1 MMKSFL
7 EKRVHTRMFSIG
19 GIAASSLI
27 VLFIF
32 TSKPAARMS
41 THSLLC
47 LGDSYTIGESVEA
60 YENFPKQSVLLL
72 NNDGYNFNAPEIIA
86 MTGWTTDELE
96 DAIDETDLKNSF
108 DFVTLLVGVND
119 QYRGRKVEEYKP
131 RFESLLKRAIQFAN
145 GQSSRVIVL
154 SIPDWGVTPF
164 AKDRDPGRIA
174 QQINSYNEV
183 NKQLALEYKV
193 EYIDITASTREA
205 ISDRSLVASDGLHPS
220 AKEYSKWAAKIYL
233 AVKEQLH

>member
-7 EKRVHTRMFSIG
+7 EKRVYTRMFSFG
-19 GIAASSLI
+19 GIASSLI

-32 TSKPAARMS
+32 TSKPAVRMS
-41 THSLLC
+41 SHSLLC
-47 LGDSYTIGESVEA
+47 LGDSYTIGESVEPN
-60 YENFPKQSVLLL
+60 ENFPRQSVRLL
-72 NNDGYNFNAPEIIA
+72 NSNGYNFNAPEILA

-96 DAIDETDLKNSF
+96 DAIDKSDLNNSF

-145 GQSSRVIVL
+145 GQSSRVMVL

-164 AKDRDPGRIA
+164 AKDRDSEKISR
-174 QQINSYNEV
+174 QINSYNEV
-183 NKQLALEYKV
+183 NRQIALEHKV

-205 ISDRSLVASDGLHPS
+205 SSNPGLVAPDGLHPS
-220 AKEYSKWAAKIYL
+220 AKEYAKWAAKIYL

>member
-7 EKRVHTRMFSIG
+7 GKRMYTRMFSLG
-19 GIAASSLI
+19 GIASSLI

-32 TSKPAARMS
+32 TSKPVVRMS
-41 THSLLC
+41 SHSLLC
-47 LGDSYTIGESVEA
+47 LGDSYTVGESVEA
-60 YENFPKQSVLLL
+60 NENFPMQSVRLLSKE
-72 NNDGYNFNAPEIIA
+72 GYNFNAPEIIA

-96 DAIDETDLKNSF
+96 DAIDKSDLKNSF

-131 RFESLLKRAIQFAN
+131 RFESLLTRAIQFAN
-145 GQSSRVIVL
+145 SRSTRVIVL

-164 AKDRDPGRIA
+164 AKDRDPGKIT

-183 NKQLALEYKV
+183 NKQLALEHNV
-193 EYIDITASTREA
+193 TYIDITTSTREA
-205 ISDRSLVASDGLHPS
+205 IADRSLVAPDGLHPS
-220 AKEYSKWAAKIYL
+220 AKEYAKWAAKIYL
-233 AVKEQLH
+233 AIKEQLH

>member
-7 EKRVHTRMFSIG
+7 EKRVDTRMFSLG
-19 GIAASSLI
+19 GIASSLI

-32 TSKPAARMS
+32 TSKPAVRMS
-41 THSLLC
+41 SHSLLC

-60 YENFPKQSVLLL
+60 NENFPSQSVRLL
-72 NNDGYNFNAPEIIA
+72 NNNGYNFNVPEIIA
-86 MTGWTTDELE
+86 LTGWTTDELE
-96 DAIDETDLKNSF
+96 DAINKSDLENSF

-145 GQSSRVIVL
+145 GQSSRVMVL

-164 AKDRDPGRIA
+164 AKDQDSEKIA

-183 NKQLALEYKV
+183 NKQLALEHKV
-193 EYIDITASTREA
+193 VYIDITASTREA
-205 ISDRSLVASDGLHPS
+205 ISNPGLVAPDGLHPS
-220 AKEYSKWAAKIYL
+220 AKEYAKWAAKIYL